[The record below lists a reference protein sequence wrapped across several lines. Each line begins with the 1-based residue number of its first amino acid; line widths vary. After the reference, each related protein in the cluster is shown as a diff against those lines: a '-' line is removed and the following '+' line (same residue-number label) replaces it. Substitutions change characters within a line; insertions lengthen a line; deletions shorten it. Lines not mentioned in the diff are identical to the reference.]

1 MNGIDPICT
10 LSFTIPGQPKAWAR
24 AGRQGRK
31 IFKTDE
37 QKEWADRVKR
47 RFLAVRY
54 KMDGGVGSRC
64 SIITW
69 PHDGPVAVTV
79 VGYFVLPPS
88 PTRPTKSWP
97 LWRRQGALAKTIP
110 HTHVPDA
117 DNVVKGV
124 MDGLN
129 KVAYTDDR
137 RVFHESGTKFWVEA
151 EDARLEVTLTFY
163 PEITEAN
170 YGGGDNAD
178 SI

>member
-1 MNGIDPICT
+1 MLNGIDPICT
-10 LSFTIPGQPKAWAR
+10 LSFTIPGQPKARAR

-47 RFLAVRY
+47 RFLAVR
-54 KMDGGVGSRC
+54 MAHRSHSCPVD
-64 SIITW
+64 W
-69 PHDGPVAVTV
+69 PHDGPVAVAV
-79 VGYFVLPPS
+79 VGYFALPPS
-88 PTRPTKSWP
+88 PTHPTKAWP

-137 RVFHESGTKFWVEA
+137 RVFHESGTKFWAEA

-163 PEITEAN
+163 PEITESK
-170 YGGGDNAD
+170 YSLTSGPT
-178 SI
+178 